1 MMITSRP
8 QANAIAPDDCQMKLI
23 FFFFL
28 TVVALQYL
36 TDHRYLQNYLRKM
49 SHLIGIDLGATNAK
63 AAVVT
68 KDGKVIA
75 NVQES
80 LGIDLSPDAVVSK
93 LVKCASRALKEV
105 EMDWK
110 DVAGV

>member
-1 MMITSRP
+1 
-8 QANAIAPDDCQMKLI
+8 
-23 FFFFL
+23 
-28 TVVALQYL
+28 
-36 TDHRYLQNYLRKM
+36 M

-110 DVAGV
+110 DVAGVGVGSPGGIDSKISSFSMTAGYAALGQFYCWSQLVYTKHSNLYQLE

>member
-1 MMITSRP
+1 
-8 QANAIAPDDCQMKLI
+8 
-23 FFFFL
+23 
-28 TVVALQYL
+28 
-36 TDHRYLQNYLRKM
+36 M

-80 LGIDLSPDAVVSK
+80 LGKDLSPKAVVSK
-93 LVKCASRALKEV
+93 LCKVCVRRVEGDRNELERDRGRGCRISRWYRFEKRHCHQE
-105 EMDWK
+105 
-110 DVAGV
+110 